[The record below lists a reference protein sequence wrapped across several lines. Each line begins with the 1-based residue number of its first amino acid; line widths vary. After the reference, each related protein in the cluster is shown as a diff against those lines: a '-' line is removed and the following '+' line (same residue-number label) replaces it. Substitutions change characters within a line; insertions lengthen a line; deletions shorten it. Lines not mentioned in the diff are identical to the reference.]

1 MEIKVLLEQL
11 KKGKS
16 QIAIIGLGYV
26 GLPLLVSLSKHFKV
40 IGFDI
45 NERKIKNL
53 ENGIDENNEFK
64 TLNLYKENCTLT
76 SHPEELKKANFFIIA
91 VPTPIDIYKNP
102 DLSYI
107 EKSTRLVGK
116 NMPAGSIIVYESTV
130 YPGVTEEFCIPIL
143 EKESKLKNKKDFF
156 VGYSPERINPGDDK
170 HLIENIVKVVSA
182 QDKDSLEVINGVYS
196 MIIKAGIFKAKSIKV
211 AEAAKVIE
219 NTQRDINVA
228 LINELAILF
237 SKMGIDTKD
246 VIDAAK
252 TKWNFLDFKPGL
264 VGGHCIGVDP
274 YYLSFKAKEV
284 NYYPE
289 IINAGRKI
297 NDSMGFFIGEQILE
311 ALLNNHHKKINFKA
325 VIFGISFKE
334 NVADSRNSR
343 VIDIYNYLV
352 RHNLEVKIYDPVVN
366 KEEVKSYYGIELINY
381 EDIKGIDAAIF
392 CVAHE
397 TFKKIDLKTLK
408 SKMSQESPYIFDI
421 KWIFERENIEKLGF
435 KYWRL

>member
-1 MEIKVLLEQL
+1 MEIKGLLRQL
-11 KKGKS
+11 RSGKR

-45 NERKIKNL
+45 NDKKINNL
-53 ENGIDENNEFK
+53 KNGIDENNEIRSLK
-64 TLNLYKENCTLT
+64 LSPENCTLT
-76 SHPEELKKANFFIIA
+76 GDANELKKANFFIIT
-91 VPTPIDIYKNP
+91 VPTPIDAYKNP
-102 DLSYI
+102 DLSHI
-107 EKSTRLVGK
+107 EESTRIVGK
-116 NMPAGSIIVYESTV
+116 NMPAGSIVVYESTV
-130 YPGVTEEFCIPIL
+130 YPGVTEEFCMPIL

-156 VGYSPERINPGDDK
+156 VGYSPERINPGDKK
-170 HLIENIVKVVSA
+170 HPIENIVKVVSA
-182 QDKDSLEVINGVYS
+182 QDEDSLEVVSGVYS
-196 MIIKAGIFKAKSIKV
+196 SIISAGIFKASSIKV

-237 SKMGIDTKD
+237 SKLGIDTKD

-274 YYLSFKAKEV
+274 YYLSFKAKEA

-289 IINAGRKI
+289 ILNAGRKI
-297 NDSMGFFIGEQILE
+297 NDNMGFFIGEQILKK
-311 ALLNNHHKKINFKA
+311 LLTNHHKNINFTV

-343 VIDIYNYLV
+343 VIDIYNYLIQ
-352 RHNLEVKIYDPVVN
+352 HNLDVRIYDPVVN
-366 KEEVKSYYGIELINY
+366 ATEVEQNYGINLINY
-381 EDIKGIDAAIF
+381 EDISDIDAAIF
-392 CVAHE
+392 CVAHDC
-397 TFKKIDLKTLK
+397 FKKLDLSILK
-408 SKMSQESPYIFDI
+408 SKMGRENPFIFDI
-421 KWIFERENIEKLGF
+421 KWIFDREKIEKMGF
-435 KYWRL
+435 RYWRI

>member
-1 MEIKVLLEQL
+1 MEIKGLFEQI
-11 KKGKS
+11 KKKDRE
-16 QIAIIGLGYV
+16 IAVIGLGYV

-45 NERKIKNL
+45 NGKKINNL
-53 ENGIDENNEFK
+53 KNGIDENNEFK
-64 TLNLYKENCTLT
+64 NLNLSIENCTLT
-76 SHPEELKKANFFIIA
+76 SNVGDLKKANFFIIT

-107 EKSTRLVGK
+107 EKSTRLVGQ
-116 NMPAGSIIVYESTV
+116 NMSSGSIIVYESTV

-156 VGYSPERINPGDDK
+156 VGYSPERINPGDKK
-170 HLIENIVKVVSA
+170 HLIGNIVKVVSA
-182 QDKDSLEVINGVYS
+182 QNEDSLEVISKVYS
-196 MIIKAGIFKAKSIKV
+196 KIIKAGIFKAKSIKV

-237 SKMGIDTKD
+237 SKLGIDTRD

-252 TKWNFLDFKPGL
+252 TKWNFLNFKPGL

-297 NDSMGFFIGEQILE
+297 NDNMGFFIGEQILE
-311 ALLNNHHKKINFKA
+311 ALLNNHRKKINFR
-325 VIFGISFKE
+325 VVLFGISFKE
-334 NVADSRNSR
+334 NVADSRNTR
-343 VIDIYNYLV
+343 VIDIYNYLT
-352 RHNLEVKIYDPVVN
+352 RHNLEVSIYDPVVN
-366 KEEVKSYYGIELINY
+366 AGDVRQNYGIELINY
-381 EDIKGIDAAIF
+381 EDIEGIDAAIF
-392 CVAHE
+392 CVAHDC
-397 TFKKIDLKTLK
+397 FKKLDLSELK
-408 SKMSQESPYIFDI
+408 SKMSSENPFIFDI
-421 KWIFERENIEKLGF
+421 KWIFKREKVEKIGF
-435 KYWRL
+435 RYWRI